1 MSLFSAY
8 ILLLWSQ
15 HFAVS
20 GKKHN
25 TLRNRYEKYPLE
37 IHFLRKNLEKIWKT
51 RNIFESVIHDDVSA
65 GSISKEKHK
74 HTYTRLITLTTCIK
88 QKIFLL
94 ENVFSL
100 EWILG
105 GSNCCCIVFNNCY
118 FHDES
123 TLALSE
129 CSSKCNNRYW
139 SLFNENACLFSKHDY
154 AFIVITDFFTVT
166 KICFL
171 AIKGKGESM

>member
-1 MSLFSAY
+1 MSQQEVYRRRNTNIHTLVS
-8 ILLLWSQ
+8 LPWQ
-15 HFAVS
+15 HVL
-20 GKKHN
+20 N
-25 TLRNRYEKYPLE
+25 
-37 IHFLRKNLEKIWKT
+37 
-51 RNIFESVIHDDVSA
+51 
-65 GSISKEKHK
+65 
-74 HTYTRLITLTTCIK
+74 
-88 QKIFLL
+88 KIFLL

-129 CSSKCNNRYW
+129 CSSKWNNRYW

-171 AIKGKGESM
+171 AIKGKGESMQVNFLYIRFILQELWVKNIRTNPSLPNTTLHLFKY

>member
-37 IHFLRKNLEKIWKT
+37 IHFLRKNLGKIWEKFGKNLGKIWEKFGKQRIFSKALYT
-51 RNIFESVIHDDVSA
+51 TMSKQEVYRRRNTNIHTLVSLPWQ
-65 GSISKEKHK
+65 HV
-74 HTYTRLITLTTCIK
+74 LN
-88 QKIFLL
+88 KIFLL

-118 FHDES
+118 FH
-123 TLALSE
+123 
-129 CSSKCNNRYW
+129 
-139 SLFNENACLFSKHDY
+139 
-154 AFIVITDFFTVT
+154 
-166 KICFL
+166 
-171 AIKGKGESM
+171 